1 MDANNN
7 FNNQSGEI
15 QEYNK
20 IPMFLIYYSY
30 IITLIQDMGSTY
42 MYLTYDNLP
51 EDTSDQLLE
60 SKAFENLYRDIT
72 YRMV

>member
-1 MDANNN
+1 MAANNN

-15 QEYNK
+15 QEYNN
-20 IPMFLIYYSY
+20 IPMFRIYDSY

-51 EDTSDQLLE
+51 EDTSAQLLE
-60 SKAFENLYRDIT
+60 SKAFEYAC
-72 YRMV
+72 